1 MGKKKKGGKKKT
13 KEVVQITDPEMLRLV
28 GQPLAGTALTLTLFY
43 QSLGNPIS
51 FVLKLDSTAHVHDM
65 VRAFKKITGSTPQ
78 QQYIFVGKLRKSH
91 QRTIMLPF
99 DGGKVLTDHLGVEHG
114 DALTF
119 IEANPRMTRIYTER
133 RMQCHL
139 EHLLAKRTGMTAE
152 LIEKKKA
159 NALPET
165 IANIS
170 AEIDLL
176 TKEIHEY
183 KEYALDPDIALQRLG
198 TFKEGGPIEDPK
210 ADVPRVRKPFGALPV
225 EEQQR
230 LKNILTEG
238 LDILRDNR
246 ALLEKERE
254 KAEKAKNK
262 KGKKKKK

>member
-1 MGKKKKGGKKKT
+1 M
-13 KEVVQITDPEMLRLV
+13 I
-28 GQPLAGTALTLTLFY
+28 TALTLTLSY
-43 QSLGNPIS
+43 RSLGNPMS
-51 FVLKLDSTAHVHDM
+51 FVVKLDSTAHVHDM
-65 VRAFKKITGSTPQ
+65 VRAFKKLTGSTPEQ
-78 QQYIFVGKLRKSH
+78 EYIFVGKLRKSH

-114 DALTF
+114 DELTF
-119 IEANPRMTRIYTER
+119 IEANPRMTRIYTEK

-139 EHLLAKRTGMTAE
+139 EHLLSKRTAMTAE

-165 IANIS
+165 IANIE

-176 TKEIHEY
+176 TKEVHEY
-183 KEYALDPDIALQRLG
+183 KEYVMDPDLALQRLG
-198 TFKEGGPIEDPK
+198 AFREGGPVEDQNAGVSK
-210 ADVPRVRKPFGALPV
+210 ERKPFAALPV

-230 LKNILTEG
+230 LKNLLSEG

-262 KGKKKKK
+262 KGKKKKKK